1 MTYHVRFRITG
12 IIASL
17 NRANGMLMAG
27 VLLTLV
33 LACASCASTRLQ
45 PNETLVQDTTTLRT
59 VQRLVSVAVPADS
72 AKLSTRIVFDEATHL
87 FRPVTIFSASGH
99 TRLAFML
106 DAYGRVTTAAFTA
119 PYEAK
124 VTVTDTDR
132 SHSHTTKEKLV
143 VAVKAPLGRLVKFCI
158 WFTGLTLV
166 VGAGWAY
173 LRFFTPLRLL

>member
-1 MTYHVRFRITG
+1 MTYHARFRITG

-17 NRANGMLMAG
+17 NMAKGMPIAG

-45 PNETLVQDTTTLRT
+45 PSESLVSDTTALRQ

-72 AKLSTRIVFDEATHL
+72 ARLTTRIVFDEATHL

-106 DAYGRVTTAAFTA
+106 DASGRVTATAFTA
-119 PYEAK
+119 PYVAQ
-124 VTVTDTDR
+124 VPVTDTDR
-132 SHSHTTKEKLV
+132 IRIRTTKETKV
-143 VAVKAPLGRLVKFCI
+143 VTVKAPLGRFVKFCI